1 VRECNT
7 HTFGHTGFSPGARLP
22 LEMLLAIKFQRFL
35 VDIVF
40 DNIVAE
46 LGCRSVLPPSR
57 VGTDHYPKAWD
68 STTTLRSIATK
79 LLYSSWNPHC
89 SSWNSYQPPPFFMA
103 STTILPGVPVNYH
116 RFLWN
121 SRRCSWNSHCP
132 SWNPHRSSWNS
143 YELPPFCVELPLF
156 FVEFLLTTTVV
167 RGTYWRN

>member
-7 HTFGHTGFSPGARLP
+7 HTFRYTGFSPGARLP

-57 VGTDHYPKAWD
+57 LGTDHYPKAWNA
-68 STTTLRSIATK
+68 TTTLRGITTK

-103 STTILPGVPVNYH
+103 STTILRGIPVNYY

-121 SRRCSWNSHCP
+121 S
-132 SWNPHRSSWNS
+132 HRSSWNS
-143 YELPPFCVELPLF
+143 YELPPFF
-156 FVEFLLTTTVV
+156 MEFLLTTTVLCGTTTV
-167 RGTYWRN
+167 LRGISINNHRSAWHILAELKI

>member
-1 VRECNT
+1 
-7 HTFGHTGFSPGARLP
+7 
-22 LEMLLAIKFQRFL
+22 MLLAIKFQRFL

-57 VGTDHYPKAWD
+57 VGTDHYPKAWNA
-68 STTTLRSIATK
+68 TTTLRGITTK

-103 STTILPGVPVNYH
+103 STTILRGIPVNYY

-121 SRRCSWNSHCP
+121 SHKLPPFFVELPPLFMEFPLSFMESPPFFMEFPFMNSHC
-132 SWNPHRSSWNS
+132 SSWNS

-156 FVEFLLTTTVV
+156 FVEFLLTTTVL